1 MKKLLIILI
10 VVVLVAIGSYFTFF
24 NGNDVP
30 LSENSQMVVGGSVY
44 AQPGNPVTYDNIA
57 SQLSN
62 NAIIKDL
69 PDDMGIMFRFYSF
82 EGGSRVWGKSYILK
96 PSGAHEGYLADAD
109 LIIYLDSKYLS
120 SWTDRNFCSV
130 VSTANRNGDLGYESS
145 LSEIKLAWKFRSLM
159 KHKSCFGF

>member
-10 VVVLVAIGSYFTFF
+10 VVVLVAIGSYFALF
-24 NGNDVP
+24 NGDGIP
-30 LSENSQMVVGGSVY
+30 LSENSQMVVGGAVY
-44 AQPGNPVTYDNIA
+44 AQPGVPVTYDNIA
-57 SQLSN
+57 SQLSS

-69 PDDMGIMFRFYSF
+69 PDGMDVMFRFYSF